1 MRRTSAKT
9 IWRYW
14 YSGLTTALPINVHAQ
29 IAGIDP
35 VKENQILDFGCGVGG
50 QIRVMKEYFPNS
62 QFTGCDVDPSSI
74 DWLSKTYK
82 EYNFVKSVASEE
94 LKLPDG
100 SFDMIYSVS
109 TFSHFSVQVAEFYF
123 SELSRL
129 VKVNGVLILTVEGIS
144 TVDTV
149 SAEWRVPKQKILSEL
164 NKTGAFHITYDWIK
178 SRAESNYKPLSPSVD
193 ITTYFDIDYGTTV
206 YSADFFRIGKPTTV

>member
-1 MRRTSAKT
+1 MSKVHFNFLKIRELAKLLYNPIFAFYARFLKIIGVIDFAVPPNSNMRRTSAKT

-94 LKLPDG
+94 LNYL
-100 SFDMIYSVS
+100 MV
-109 TFSHFSVQVAEFYF
+109 
-123 SELSRL
+123 
-129 VKVNGVLILTVEGIS
+129 VLI
-144 TVDTV
+144 
-149 SAEWRVPKQKILSEL
+149 
-164 NKTGAFHITYDWIK
+164 
-178 SRAESNYKPLSPSVD
+178 
-193 ITTYFDIDYGTTV
+193 
-206 YSADFFRIGKPTTV
+206 